1 MEALLLTLYCMRCP
15 QMVLSDGH
23 TVLHEAAQGGDR
35 DTVRYL
41 LSVGANPQ
49 AQDEV
54 RCSIPLASAH
64 TSP

>member
-1 MEALLLTLYCMRCP
+1 
-15 QMVLSDGH
+15 MVLSDGH

-54 RCSIPLASAH
+54 WCINPPCIIH
-64 TSP
+64 VT